1 MNTKRRA
8 ELIDNYIDRVLG
20 NMSTK
25 DLMRIVGEQMHENM
39 SNNLSQDEILM
50 EIGEQY
56 PELLDQ
62 NDTYESSFA
71 SYRLVKAKVTSIDL
85 DFTIGDCGDELT
97 ESEKD
102 AVIGKIVGTTFDL
115 TIFPDDQVDEILV
128 NTISNSFNWCVNSVQ
143 YEIVN

>member
-8 ELIDNYIDRVLG
+8 ELIDNYIDKVLD

-25 DLMRIVGEQMHENM
+25 DLMRIVGEQMYENM
-39 SNNLSQDEILM
+39 SNLSQDEILM

-62 NDTYESSFA
+62 NDTYESNFA
-71 SYRLVKAKVTSIDL
+71 SYRLVKVKVTSIDL

-102 AVIGKIVGTTFDL
+102 AITSKIVGTTFDL
-115 TIFPDDQVDEILV
+115 AIFPSDQVDEMLV